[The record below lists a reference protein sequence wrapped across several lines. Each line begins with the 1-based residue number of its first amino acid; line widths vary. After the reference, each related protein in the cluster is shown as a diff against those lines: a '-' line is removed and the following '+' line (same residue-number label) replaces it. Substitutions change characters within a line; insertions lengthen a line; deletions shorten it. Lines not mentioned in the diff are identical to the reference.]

1 MMKRTRIALAALAAG
16 LLLAGCE
23 RPPIDSVQHGY
34 RGTGMVQ
41 VYNPRTVAE
50 QIPNN
55 VAPEALPAVPADG
68 PKAGEVYQ
76 NVKVLGHLS
85 VGEFTR
91 YMTAMSSWIAPEQS
105 CEYCHNLA
113 NFAEDSKYTKV
124 VARRMIEMTQHVNSN
139 YRAHVGQTGV
149 TCHTCHRGNAVPAVT
164 WSRAVPQDLRANFI
178 GDKASQNTPVMSVG
192 LSSLP
197 YDPFSEYF
205 KDAKPIRVYGTEA
218 LPYGNRASIK
228 QAEFTYGLM
237 MHMSTSLGVNCTYC
251 HNSRSFGSWD
261 GPPQRAVAW
270 HGINMVRDLNVNYIE
285 PLQPV
290 FPANRL
296 GEMGDP
302 LKANCGTCHQG
313 AYKPLYGAQMLK
325 DYPELSGPGASAAT
339 VAAKSAMAGQL
350 KGTLAK
356 LLFAVNKSEF
366 TPEASAMLAE
376 VAKALASNPATKV
389 DLSGYADRTGNAA
402 RNVEL
407 AKQRAFAVRDALKAA
422 GVSEDRINL
431 KKPEFAVGG
440 TSDESRRVDVIVSG

>member
-1 MMKRTRIALAALAAG
+1 
-16 LLLAGCE
+16 
-23 RPPIDSVQHGY
+23 
-34 RGTGMVQ
+34 
-41 VYNPRTVAE
+41 
-50 QIPNN
+50 
-55 VAPEALPAVPADG
+55 
-68 PKAGEVYQ
+68 
-76 NVKVLGHLS
+76 
-85 VGEFTR
+85 
-91 YMTAMSSWIAPEQS
+91 
-105 CEYCHNLA
+105 
-113 NFAEDSKYTKV
+113 
-124 VARRMIEMTQHVNSN
+124 
-139 YRAHVGQTGV
+139 
-149 TCHTCHRGNAVPAVT
+149 
-164 WSRAVPQDLRANFI
+164 
-178 GDKASQNTPVMSVG
+178 
-192 LSSLP
+192 
-197 YDPFSEYF
+197 
-205 KDAKPIRVYGTEA
+205 
-218 LPYGNRASIK
+218 
-228 QAEFTYGLM
+228 
-237 MHMSTSLGVNCTYC
+237 
-251 HNSRSFGSWD
+251 
-261 GPPQRAVAW
+261 
-270 HGINMVRDLNVNYIE
+270 MVRDLNVNYIE